1 MLQNGLDIGIGG
13 KIPYRGTHKPCLIA
27 KKHFHDNLFDA
38 VWSLRRRGREVAFG
52 TRLSKEVYLNDNLVG
67 AALFIHLRHVLLRWK
82 ASDHRLQQKHRTSGL
97 LKEHSM
103 KKLILTVAAAALFL
117 SLSAGYCRA
126 DEEPKWEF
134 CGKLDDW
141 SKVRECQDQ
150 VVAWWDKRLNA
161 AYQKQKKQCSTT
173 ECSKKLQEAEQA
185 WIRYKDLMVQAAYE
199 AAGGHEA
206 KQTAIEAGEKVR
218 CQLTKQ
224 QALLLEHL
232 STE

>member
-1 MLQNGLDIGIGG
+1 MEGLERIC
-13 KIPYRGTHKPCLIA
+13 KI
-27 KKHFHDNLFDA
+27 
-38 VWSLRRRGREVAFG
+38 RRC
-52 TRLSKEVYLNDNLVG
+52 
-67 AALFIHLRHVLLRWK
+67 
-82 ASDHRLQQKHRTSGL
+82 GL

-117 SLSAGYCRA
+117 PLSAGYCTA
-126 DEEPKWEF
+126 DEEPKWEA
-134 CGKLDDW
+134 CGDLDGW
-141 SKVRECQDQ
+141 NNVRECQDR

-161 AYQKQKKQCSTT
+161 AYQKQKKQCSTA
-173 ECSKKLQEAEQA
+173 ECPKKLQEAERA

-206 KQTAIEAGEKVR
+206 KQTVIEAGENVR
-218 CQLTKQ
+218 YQLTKQ